1 MRNVGFERKATAT
14 MDTLQEKEAMQN
26 LPFRDDGTI
35 DLNEMMRRELERL
48 VNQIMDWQADEVCG
62 EGNRRNGYRE
72 RKLVTV
78 LGEITMRIP
87 KLREGTYFPDELIR
101 PYSRVD
107 RAMVAI
113 VKEAYVR
120 GLSTRK
126 IEKAADALEFA
137 SLSPSRVS
145 RMTADL
151 DEEVAALNARRF
163 DGMAFPYL
171 WLDATYVNCR
181 DEGHVQS
188 RGVVTAIAC
197 GEDGSRQFVGLGA
210 VDTESEVAWKAFL
223 RGLRRRG
230 VSGVK
235 CVVSDDH
242 PGLVQAVAEVFQGAA
257 WQRCIVHLERDVAG
271 WFSKKEDKAV
281 AIAAM
286 KAVFEERDPQLV
298 RAAYRVATQRIAE
311 IKPHAGE
318 LLEDAEAD
326 ALAYLDFP
334 KEHHLRLRTNNVQER
349 ANEEIKRRTK
359 VVGVF
364 PSVGSMLRLVGS
376 VLIDVNEEWLEA
388 RFIDA
393 ASLKGLCRAEPDS
406 APIPD
411 DVLERARIRVATAI
425 EEKLGRAA

>member
-1 MRNVGFERKATAT
+1 
-14 MDTLQEKEAMQN
+14 MDTLQEKEGFKN
-26 LPFRDDGTI
+26 LPLREDGTI
-35 DLNEMMRRELERL
+35 DINEMMRRELERM
-48 VNQIMDWQADEVCG
+48 VNQIMDWQADELRG

-113 VKEAYVR
+113 VKEVYVR

-145 RMTADL
+145 RMTSEL
-151 DEEVAALNARRF
+151 DEEVAALNTARF
-163 DGMAFPYL
+163 DGTSFPYL
-171 WLDATYVNCR
+171 WLDATYLNCR

-188 RGVVTAIAC
+188 KGVVTAIAC
-197 GEDGSRQFVGLGA
+197 GDDGSRRFVGFGV
-210 VDTESEVAWKAFL
+210 VDTESAVSWKAFL

-230 VSGVK
+230 VAGVK

-242 PGLVQAVAEVFQGAA
+242 EGLVQAVAEVFQGAA
-257 WQRCIVHLERDVAG
+257 WQRCIVHLERNVAG
-271 WFSKKEDKAV
+271 WFSRREEKLTAV
-281 AIAAM
+281 AAM
-286 KAVFEERDPQLV
+286 KAVFAERDPQLV
-298 RAAYRVATQRIAE
+298 RAAYRQATERIAAL
-311 IKPHAGE
+311 KPHAGE

-334 KEHHLRLRTNNVQER
+334 YEHHVRLRTNNVQER

-364 PSVGSMLRLVGS
+364 PSVESMMRLVGS
-376 VLIDVNEEWLEA
+376 VLIDVNEEWLGMN
-388 RFIDA
+388 FIDA
-393 ASLKGLCRAEPDS
+393 ASLKDVCRSEPDR
-406 APIPD
+406 APIPA
-411 DVLERARIRVATAI
+411 DVVELARIRVMTAI
-425 EEKLGRAA
+425 EEKLGKAA

>member
-1 MRNVGFERKATAT
+1 MRN
-14 MDTLQEKEAMQN
+14 
-26 LPFRDDGTI
+26 LPLREDGTI
-35 DLNEMMRRELERL
+35 DLGEMARRELERM
-48 VNQIMDWQADEVCG
+48 VNQIMDWQADELCG

-72 RKLVTV
+72 RKLTTA

-107 RAMVAI
+107 RAMVAV
-113 VKEAYVR
+113 VKEVYVR

-126 IEKAADALEFA
+126 IEKAADALGFG

-151 DEEVAALNARRF
+151 DEEVAALNSRRF
-163 DGMAFPYL
+163 DGAAFPYL
-171 WLDATYVNCR
+171 WLDATYLKCR
-181 DEGHVQS
+181 DEGCVRS
-188 RGVVTAIAC
+188 KGVVTAIAC
-197 GEDGSRQFVGLGA
+197 GEDGSRRFVGFGV
-210 VDTESEVAWKAFL
+210 VDTESAASWKSFL

-230 VSGVK
+230 VSGVR

-242 PGLVQAVAEVFQGAA
+242 GGLVQAVAEVFQGAA

-271 WFSKKEDKAV
+271 WFAKREERAV
-281 AIAAM
+281 ATAAM
-286 KAVFEERDPQLV
+286 KAVFAERDPQLV
-298 RAAYRVATQRIAE
+298 RAAYRVATRRIAE
-311 IKPHAGE
+311 TKPRAGE

-334 KEHHLRLRTNNVQER
+334 REHHVRLRTNNVQER
-349 ANEEIKRRTK
+349 ANGEIKRRTK

-364 PSVGSMLRLVGS
+364 PSAESMTRLVGS
-376 VLIDVNEEWLEA
+376 VLVDVNEEWLGMS
-388 RFIDA
+388 FIDA
-393 ASLKGLCRAEPDS
+393 ASLKGVRRSEAEP
-406 APIPD
+406 AAVPA
-411 DVLERARIRVATAI
+411 DVLERARACVEAAI

>member
-1 MRNVGFERKATAT
+1 

-35 DLNEMMRRELERL
+35 DLNEMMRRELERM
-48 VNQIMDWQADEVCG
+48 VNQIMDWQADELCG

-113 VKEAYVR
+113 VKEVYVR

-210 VDTESEVAWKAFL
+210 VDTESAVSWKAFL
-223 RGLRRRG
+223 LGLRRRG
-230 VSGVK
+230 ISGVK
-235 CVVSDDH
+235 CVVSDAH
-242 PGLVQAVAEVFQGAA
+242 EGLVQAIAEVFQGAA

-271 WFSKKEDKAV
+271 WFPKKEDKAV
-281 AIAAM
+281 ALAAM
-286 KAVFEERDPQLV
+286 KAVFAERDPQLV

-311 IKPHAGE
+311 IKPRAGE

-334 KEHHLRLRTNNVQER
+334 YEHHVRLRTNNVQER

-364 PSVGSMLRLVGS
+364 PSVESMLRLVGS
-376 VLIDVNEEWLEA
+376 VLIDVNEEWLEMG
-388 RFIDA
+388 FIDA
-393 ASLKGLCRAEPDS
+393 ASLKDVCRSEGEPP
-406 APIPD
+406 AIPA
-411 DVLERARIRVATAI
+411 DVLEKARIYVMAAI
-425 EEKLGRAA
+425 EEKLGRRAA